1 MKRKNPLYL
10 ATAKFDITLPVKKMI
25 LLTSFLIAGL
35 LLQAQ
40 EHTKAEEKEEGNKG
54 FHQLGFMISH
64 SSIKTVTE
72 GKKKWVLN
80 PSFALDYNYWLSNRF
95 AVGLHTDV
103 ITESFQFESGDVV
116 LERTR
121 PFALVPAVSYKPGAH
136 CVFVLGMGGEFAKEG
151 DLAITRLGY
160 EYGFELPKN
169 FELSFAFSYD
179 IKWNAYDTWSYGISV
194 SKKFR

>member
-1 MKRKNPLYL
+1 MKRKNPLYF
-10 ATAKFDITLPVKKMI
+10 AEAKFGLTQFLKKTI
-25 LLTSFLIAGL
+25 LFTSFLVAGL

-40 EHTKAEEKEEGNKG
+40 EHAKAEEKEEGNKG
-54 FHQLGFMISH
+54 LHQFGFMISH

-80 PSFALDYNYWLSNRF
+80 PSFALDYNYWLSNKF

-136 CVFVLGMGGEFAKEG
+136 SVFVLGMGGEFAKEG
-151 DLAITRLGY
+151 NLALTRLGY